1 MSVVTPKHFRTDLAR
16 VRGRGTAKSGT
27 EEFWLQRV
35 TSVAGVPLTIVAI
48 VIGMLLIGRN
58 QAAAAQILGSPLV
71 AVIMLSFIVC
81 TILHMKIG
89 VQEIIVDY
97 VPNETLKLALLLAN
111 TFYSWV
117 VGLIC
122 AFAILKMSFGV

>member
-117 VGLIC
+117 IGLIC